1 MRHLPTIIG
10 LLLFSTAITVAE
22 DETRFN
28 PPHQG
33 SYLGIRIK
41 ETSNGFRVNEVLAG
55 GTAERTGIEKDD
67 IIVRVGNWRFDSN
80 EISLTDHL
88 RRLKPEPTIV
98 QVLRDGSELDL
109 RANLDPLLIRDAK
122 EINRIISRNRL
133 FKKGLSK
140 MEIEGPPLEERLTKA
155 VYENANR
162 EGSYEGMNKIIDLF
176 KLSHTAIITPWVSK
190 NLFGNGDHFH
200 LGAFFQLVEMDDQ
213 QKYFI
218 RSMMHG
224 SPARDAG
231 LLIGDE
237 ILSVNGTQFSESPRK
252 TIAGYEDHRKIYT
265 TQVDRNETITI
276 GFRRTKGGPVKSV
289 KMTVDTSLNGPDSVR
304 KSIRNIPTGEE
315 NSIGYIHL
323 WDFMSRETA
332 SILKNALKKELQ
344 NSKALIIDLRG
355 RGGKVMVINMIAR
368 TLKNEKRPIALLIDR
383 EARSAK
389 EMLAHRLQGTPHVTL
404 IGETSAG
411 AVLPANFFDLP
422 GGAKLMIPNE
432 IGDSEILPFMK
443 NQKLEGRGAVPD
455 VNVLFQLPF
464 KAGTDP
470 ILDKAIQVLTKQ
482 LSGSLLRI

>member
-1 MRHLPTIIG
+1 MRHLPTIIA
-10 LLLFSTAITVAE
+10 LLLFSTAITATE
-22 DETRFN
+22 NETRFN

-33 SYLGIRIK
+33 SYLGVRIK
-41 ETSNGFRVNEVLAG
+41 ETGNGFRVDEVLARG
-55 GTAERTGIEKDD
+55 AADRIGIEEGD
-67 IIVRVGNWRFDSN
+67 IIVRVGNWRFDQG
-80 EISLTDHL
+80 IPLTDHL
-88 RRLKPEPTIV
+88 KGLKPDPTII

-109 RANLDPLLIRDAK
+109 QANLDPLLVRDAK

-140 MEIEGPPLEERLTKA
+140 METDGLPLEERLTRAVHENKKREG
-155 VYENANR
+155 VYEEMNR
-162 EGSYEGMNKIIDLF
+162 IVDQFN
-176 KLSHTAIITPWVSK
+176 LSHTAIITPWVSK
-190 NLFGNGDHFH
+190 NLFGAGEHFH
-200 LGAFFQLVEMDDQ
+200 LGAYFQLIELNDQ

-224 SPARDAG
+224 SPAREAG

-237 ILSVNGTQFSESPRK
+237 IVSVNGTNFNKSPRK

-265 TQVDRNETITI
+265 TQVDRDETLTI
-276 GFRRTKGGPVKSV
+276 GFRRTKGGSLKTVKI
-289 KMTVDTSLNGPDSVR
+289 TVNTSLNGPNSVR
-304 KSIRNIPTGEE
+304 KSIRTVPTGEG
-315 NSIGYIHL
+315 NGIGYIHL

-332 SILKNALKKELQ
+332 SILKSALKKELK
-344 NSKALIIDLRG
+344 NSKALAIDLRG

-411 AVLPANFFDLP
+411 AVLPANFIDLP
-422 GGAKLMIPNE
+422 GGAKLMIPNQR
-432 IGDSEILPFMK
+432 GDSDILPFMK
-443 NQKLEGRGAVPD
+443 NQKLEGRGAIPD
-455 VNVLFQLPF
+455 INVLFDLPF

-470 ILDKAIQVLTKQ
+470 ILDEAIQVLKKQ
-482 LSGSLLRI
+482 LSGHLLRI

>member
-1 MRHLPTIIG
+1 MRHLPTIVA
-10 LLLFSTAITVAE
+10 LLLFSTAITATE

-33 SYLGIRIK
+33 SYLGVRIK
-41 ETSNGFRVNEVLAG
+41 ETGNGFRVDEVLAG
-55 GTAERTGIEKDD
+55 GAADRTGIEEGD
-67 IIVRVGNWRFDSN
+67 IIVRVENWRFN
-80 EISLTDHL
+80 QGIPLTDHL
-88 RRLKPEPTIV
+88 RELKPEPTII

-109 RANLDPLLIRDAK
+109 QANLDPLLVRDAK
-122 EINRIISRNRL
+122 EINRVISRNKL

-140 MEIEGPPLEERLTKA
+140 METNGLPLEERLTKA
-155 VYENANR
+155 VHENTNR
-162 EGSYEGMNKIIDLF
+162 EGAYEEMNRIIDLF

-190 NLFGNGDHFH
+190 NLFGGSEHFH
-200 LGAFFQLVEMDDQ
+200 LGAYFQLVEVNGQ
-213 QKYFI
+213 QRYFI

-224 SPARDAG
+224 SPSRDAG

-237 ILSVNGTQFSESPRK
+237 IISVNGTDFNKSPRK
-252 TIAGYEDHRKIYT
+252 TIAGYEDHRKIYI

-289 KMTVDTSLNGPDSVR
+289 KMTVNISLTGPDSAK
-304 KSIRNIPTGEE
+304 KSIRNIPIGEG

-323 WDFMSRETA
+323 WDFMSRETS
-332 SILKNALKKELQ
+332 SILKNALKKELK
-344 NSKALIIDLRG
+344 NSKALTIDLRG

-368 TLKNEKRPIALLIDR
+368 TLKNEKRPTALLIDR

-411 AVLPANFFDLP
+411 AVLPANFIDLP
-422 GGAKLMIPNE
+422 GGAKLMIPNQR
-432 IGDSEILPFMK
+432 GDSDILPFMK
-443 NQKLEGRGAVPD
+443 NQKLEGRGAIPD
-455 VNVLFQLPF
+455 VNVLFDLPF

-470 ILDKAIQVLTKQ
+470 ILDEAIQFLEKQ
-482 LSGSLLRI
+482 LSGRLLRI

>member
-1 MRHLPTIIG
+1 MRLLPAIIA
-10 LLLFSTAITVAE
+10 LLIFPAAITAAE

-41 ETSNGFRVNEVLAG
+41 GTGTGSRVDEILPG
-55 GTAERTGIEKDD
+55 GSAERAGIEKGD
-67 IIVRVGNWRFDSN
+67 IIVRVGNWRFN
-80 EISLTDHL
+80 NKEVPLTDHL
-88 RRLKPEPTIV
+88 RNLKPGPTII

-109 RANLDPLLIRDAK
+109 QTNPDPLLIRDAK
-122 EINRIISRNRL
+122 EINRIISRNKL
-133 FKKGLSK
+133 FRKGLSK
-140 MEIEGPPLEERLTKA
+140 METDGIPLAERLTRA
-155 VYENANR
+155 VHENANR
-162 EGSYEGMNKIIDLF
+162 EGVYEEMNRIINLF
-176 KLSHTAIITPWVSK
+176 KISHTAIITPWVSK

-200 LGAFFQLVEMDDQ
+200 LGAFFQLVEINN
-213 QKYFI
+213 QKRYFV

-224 SPARDAG
+224 SPAREAG

-237 ILSVNGTQFSESPRK
+237 ILSVNGTNFSKSPRK

-265 TQVDRNETITI
+265 TQVDRDETLSIS
-276 GFRRTKGGPVKSV
+276 FRRTKDGPVKSV
-289 KMTVDTSLNGPDSVR
+289 KMTVNVPLNGPDSVR
-304 KSIRNIPTGEE
+304 KSIREIPTGEG

-332 SILKNALKKELQ
+332 SILKNALNKELQ
-344 NSKALIIDLRG
+344 NSKALAIDLRG
-355 RGGKVMVINMIAR
+355 RGGRVMVINMIAR

-404 IGETSAG
+404 IGEKSAG
-411 AVLPANFFDLP
+411 AVLPANFFDLT
-422 GGAKLMIPNE
+422 GGAKLMIPNQR
-432 IGDSEILPFMK
+432 GDSEILPFMK

-455 VNVLFQLPF
+455 VNVLFYLPF

-470 ILDKAIQVLTKQ
+470 ILDEAIQVLTRQ
-482 LSGSLLRI
+482 LSGDLLRI